1 MEILINLSDAEEE
14 LIKNYAEHRE
24 ISVSELFKT
33 AVMERIEDEY
43 DLSVYNAA
51 MEEHEEDPESYS
63 LYEVESLCD
72 INF

>member
-24 ISVSELFKT
+24 ISILELFKD

-51 MEEHEEDPESYS
+51 MEEYEEDPESYS
-63 LYEVESLCD
+63 LHEVESLCD